1 MDKKSWLKAITKIL
15 ELRQIIT
22 EEESKRIN
30 KEIDKIK

>member
-1 MDKKSWLKAITKIL
+1 MDKKNWLKAITKIL